1 MVLDPEK
8 DRNKFIASVAMRG
21 LHFLDEKDHIHIQG
35 MPAGW
40 LYRDWASDSSEP
52 ATAPE
57 GGQEH
62 GGIPLERPA
71 GPPIQSERT

>member
-1 MVLDPEK
+1 M
-8 DRNKFIASVAMRG
+8 
-21 LHFLDEKDHIHIQG
+21 DEKDHIHIQG